1 MENSG
6 TSGGGGVTVDGR
18 VVVVSRMFP
27 TSEDVEFSEVSVVM
41 SEPTPEAVVADEVVV
56 TVAVVAAAAV
66 SVNRMTSITTPWL
79 GGVCAGSRTPEVL
92 REVT

>member
-6 TSGGGGVTVDGR
+6 TSGGGGVNVDGR

-27 TSEDVEFSEVSVVM
+27 KSEDVELSEISVVM
-41 SEPTPEAVVADEVVV
+41 SGPTPEAVVADEVVV
-56 TVAVVAAAAV
+56 AVAVVAAAAVAAV

-79 GGVCAGSRTPEVL
+79 GGV
-92 REVT
+92 

>member
-6 TSGGGGVTVDGR
+6 TSGGGGVNVDGR

-27 TSEDVEFSEVSVVM
+27 RSEDVEFSEVSVVM
-41 SEPTPEAVVADEVVV
+41 SEPSPEAVVADEVVV

-79 GGVCAGSRTPEVL
+79 GGV
-92 REVT
+92 

>member
-1 MENSG
+1 MSLENSG
-6 TSGGGGVTVDGR
+6 TSGGSGGDVNVDGR

-56 TVAVVAAAAV
+56 TVAVAVVAAAV
-66 SVNRMTSITTPWL
+66 SVSRMTSITTPWL
-79 GGVCAGSRTPEVL
+79 GGL
-92 REVT
+92 

>member
-6 TSGGGGVTVDGR
+6 TSGGGGGGVTVDGR

-27 TSEDVEFSEVSVVM
+27 TSDDVQFSEISVVM

-56 TVAVVAAAAV
+56 SVAVVAAAVAAAAV

-79 GGVCAGSRTPEVL
+79 GGL
-92 REVT
+92 

>member
-6 TSGGGGVTVDGR
+6 TSVGGDVNVDGR

-27 TSEDVEFSEVSVVM
+27 TSEDVEFSEISVVM
-41 SEPTPEAVVADEVVV
+41 SEPTPEAVVGDEVVV
-56 TVAVVAAAAV
+56 TVAVAVAAAAV

-79 GGVCAGSRTPEVL
+79 GGL
-92 REVT
+92 